1 MKPVIFFV
9 EDDINVHTLMLA
21 TLEKNNFTAQ
31 GFYEPLAFLKKLEI
45 SKPDLIVLDL
55 MLPHMNGYEVL
66 KVLKEREDL
75 AEIPVIILSA
85 KSAEEDIVLG
95 LNMGASDYITKPFGL
110 MEFVSRINANLRKV
124 SMHQNKVL
132 KIRGL
137 SLDITRH
144 QVHVDGQ
151 LLELTSKEFDIL
163 QLLMLS
169 PSVVVTRQK
178 MLKQIWGFEFMAET
192 RTLDMHIK
200 TVREK
205 ISRITPEIYIE
216 TIRGVG
222 YIIEEKSK

>member
-1 MKPVIFFV
+1 MKPVVFFV
-9 EDDINVHTLMLA
+9 EDDVNVHALMLA
-21 TLEKNNFTAQ
+21 TLEKNNFTAH
-31 GFYEPLAFLKKLEI
+31 GFYDPLTFLKKLEV

-55 MLPHMNGYEVL
+55 MLPNMNGYEVL
-66 KVLKEREDL
+66 KVLKEREDV
-75 AEIPVIILSA
+75 AEIPVIIVSA
-85 KSAEEDIVLG
+85 KSAEEDIVMG

-110 MEFVSRINANLRKV
+110 MEFISRINANLRKV

-144 QVHVDGQ
+144 LVHVDGQ

-205 ISRITPEIYIE
+205 ISRITPEVYIE
-216 TIRGVG
+216 TVRGVG

>member
-1 MKPVIFFV
+1 
-9 EDDINVHTLMLA
+9 
-21 TLEKNNFTAQ
+21 
-31 GFYEPLAFLKKLEI
+31 
-45 SKPDLIVLDL
+45 
-55 MLPHMNGYEVL
+55 MLPEMNGYEVL
-66 KVLKEREDL
+66 KVLKEKDEL
-75 AEIPVIILSA
+75 AGIPVIIVSA
-85 KSAEEDIVLG
+85 KSAEDDIVMG

-110 MEFVSRINANLRKV
+110 MEFVSRINANLRKI

-144 QVHVDGQ
+144 LVHVDDQ

-163 QLLMLS
+163 HLLMLS

-200 TVREK
+200 TLREK
-205 ISRITPEIYIE
+205 IARITPEVYIE